1 MESRIYL
8 QSLLKVRQGINS
20 VRTYSLVTYK
30 NLFESQSQLT
40 WNVAGACNKEI
51 QQIISALWRK
61 NLGQQ
66 KSP

>member
-40 WNVAGACNKEI
+40 WNVGDCNKEI